1 MYQLASDISDLLN
14 GTNKVFV
21 CFTPEILDFTKM
33 GRVGVMSIY
42 VSGQKLDILLSNDN
56 ILDVCGILEA
66 SIFSKGYMVFAW
78 GIKSFFSYVRF
89 FSQKNLIPEAVLID
103 LKVIEKFLDVEKS
116 CPTSLTEAINR
127 AKFVGQFSEWK
138 VLYNQVLLPLITKVV
153 PGMET
158 TPLLH
163 TEFRTPVHAHYEIE
177 GQRGGRLAC
186 SNVFERGFNPHTMGD
201 EVKKKLK
208 PVGYDRPFMYL
219 DFKQMEV
226 WMLSYLSK
234 DQQLQELLDSG
245 KDFYKVVYRMITMK
259 DENAEVSDSAR
270 KHCKLIFIQ
279 IIYGMTA
286 ASLAKQFNIA
296 YSVAHSIHENLRN
309 SFPTAF
315 GWLDSRIETIQDDI
329 GKDYFG
335 RPRNF
340 KDKPY
345 RIRNFTVQA
354 PSAIFCLERLVALH
368 KALKNIDAQIC
379 FNVHDGYGIVCTKES
394 GNETYEVAKK
404 SLESESL
411 LLPGLKVP
419 VEGQIGFNL
428 IQMKTMK

>member
-1 MYQLASDISDLLN
+1 MGYMYQLASDISDLLK

-21 CFTPEILDFTKM
+21 CFTPENLDFTKM
-33 GRVGVMSIY
+33 GRVGVMSVY
-42 VSGQKLDILLSNDN
+42 VSGEKLDILLSSEN
-56 ILDVCGILEA
+56 ILDICGVLEA
-66 SIFSKGYMVFAW
+66 SIFSKGFMVFTW

-89 FSQKNLIPEAVLID
+89 FSQKDLTPEAILVD
-103 LKVIEKFLDVEKS
+103 LKVIEKFMDVEKGP
-116 CPTSLTEAINR
+116 PTSLTEALNR

-138 VLYNQVLLPLITKVV
+138 GLYNKVFLPLITKVV

-158 TPLLH
+158 NPLLH

-186 SNVFERGFNPHTMGD
+186 NNVFERGFNPHTMGD
-201 EVKKKLK
+201 EVKRKLK
-208 PVGYDRPFMYL
+208 PVGYDKLFMYL

-226 WMLSYLSK
+226 WMLSHLSK

-245 KDFYKVVYRMITMK
+245 KDFYKVVYGLITGN
-259 DENAEVSDSAR
+259 ENASESAR

-286 ASLAKQFNIA
+286 ATLAKQFNIA
-296 YSVAHSIHENLRN
+296 YSMAHSIHENLRN

-315 GWLDSRIETIQDDI
+315 GWLDSRIEMIQDDI
-329 GKDYFG
+329 GKDHFG

-345 RIRNFTVQA
+345 RIRNFSVQA

-368 KALKNIDAQIC
+368 KDLKNIDARIC
-379 FNVHDGYGIVCTKES
+379 FNVHDGYGLVCTKEN
-394 GNETYEVAKK
+394 GQETYDVAKK

-419 VEGQIGFNL
+419 VESQIGFNL
-428 IQMKTMK
+428 VQMKTMT

>member
-1 MYQLASDISDLLN
+1 MYQLSSDISDLLN

-21 CFTPEILDFTKM
+21 CFTPDNLDFTKM
-33 GRVGVMSIY
+33 GKVGVMSIY
-42 VSGQKLDILLSNDN
+42 VSGEKLDILLSSEN
-56 ILDVCGILEA
+56 ILDIAAVLEA
-66 SIFSKGYMVFAW
+66 SIFSKGFMVFTW

-89 FSQKNLIPEAVLID
+89 FSQKDLIPESMLID
-103 LKVIEKFLDVEKS
+103 LKVIERFMDVEKGA
-116 CPTSLTEAINR
+116 PTSLTEAINR

-138 VLYNQVLLPLITKVV
+138 GLYNKVLLPLITKVV

-158 TPLLH
+158 NPLLH

-208 PVGYDRPFMYL
+208 PVGYDKPFMYL

-234 DQQLQELLDSG
+234 DRQLQELLDSG
-245 KDFYKVVYRMITMK
+245 KDFYKVVYRMITAK

-296 YSVAHSIHENLRN
+296 FSMAHSIHENLRN

-315 GWLDSRIETIQDDI
+315 DWLDSQIDTIQKDI

-345 RIRNFTVQA
+345 RMRNFSVQA
-354 PSAIFCLERLVALH
+354 PSSIFCLERLVALH
-368 KALKNIDAQIC
+368 KDLREIDAQIC
-379 FNVHDGYGIVCTKES
+379 FNVHDGYGLVCTKNS
-394 GNETYEVAKK
+394 YLETYEVAKK
-404 SLESESL
+404 SLESESK

-419 VEGQIGFNL
+419 VECQMGFNL